1 MVKNYEDLNV
11 DAKELTADDQANEDI
26 NQLKIKKMDEE
37 YNGLVQEARTLIDE
51 KNRLDEEYPL
61 LMDTLTGLVGSTQ
74 GKQQKIAEMEQVYRQ
89 IISIKAQYDE
99 I

>member
-37 YNGLVQEARTLIDE
+37 YNGLV
-51 KNRLDEEYPL
+51 
-61 LMDTLTGLVGSTQ
+61 
-74 GKQQKIAEMEQVYRQ
+74 
-89 IISIKAQYDE
+89 
-99 I
+99 